1 MKKVM
6 FGLSILLFTPVFPYA
21 GEGNKIT
28 VLSSEEVDS
37 VRFQLNV
44 MENSNLHVSLAGV
57 YEELASI
64 SVVDMRGK
72 TLFYKFVDNSNMEL
86 DIDLSGFEKG
96 AYYVKLA
103 SAPNGMVMKSN
114 GHTTSTVKTEN
125 LDPK

>member
-6 FGLSILLFTPVFPYA
+6 FGLSIFLFTPIFPFA

-64 SVVDMRGK
+64 SVVNMRGK

-96 AYYVKLA
+96 AYYVKLNLN
-103 SAPNGMVMKSN
+103 SEIRMK
-114 GHTTSTVKTEN
+114 VIRVE
-125 LDPK
+125 D

>member
-6 FGLSILLFTPVFPYA
+6 FGLSIFLLTPIFPFA

-96 AYYVKLA
+96 TYYVKLNLN
-103 SAPNGMVMKSN
+103 SEIRMK
-114 GHTTSTVKTEN
+114 VIRVE
-125 LDPK
+125 D